1 MYYQSQTENG
11 LLDSEGI
18 TKIEWPTQ
26 YGQDLIFT
34 RVKLK
39 NFRIKI
45 ENKKTFYKNN
55 LEFCPQML
63 IFNISL

>member
-45 ENKKTFYKNN
+45 EIASGTRKPITKITLNYVLK
-55 LEFCPQML
+55 C
-63 IFNISL
+63 

>member
-1 MYYQSQTENG
+1 MEIEKIKIKFSQTVNG
-11 LLDSEGI
+11 LFDSEGI

-45 ENKKTFYKNN
+45 EIAQGQEN
-55 LEFCPQML
+55 LLQK
-63 IFNISL
+63 

>member
-11 LLDSEGI
+11 LFDSEGI

-45 ENKKTFYKNN
+45 EIAQGQEN
-55 LEFCPQML
+55 LLQK
-63 IFNISL
+63 

>member
-34 RVKLK
+34 RVNLK

-45 ENKKTFYKNN
+45 EIAQRQQN
-55 LEFCPQML
+55 LLQK
-63 IFNISL
+63 